1 MSGTGT
7 GKGSRQQPKGDIPP
21 AHFVASALQLG
32 IFPENVAVPQR
43 NGAKIQP
50 EAKDGTNDAVGKS
63 SLPVAVGSNSSTFV
77 RIKCTDGALDALKQC
92 HSEFLV
98 LLASELAA
106 VSEGDGNDDSNGP
119 TSKNK
124 RDASADNISSNISAS
139 SASTGSKD
147 GKDAAKC
154 GAKKRPRND
163 AAKSSAS
170 ADAEI
175 TLDAD
180 TDALSRI
187 LTEKDVMACM
197 ERLGMSRIA
206 AMAMENIEQW
216 NCRKNSARGSAAG
229 DSTTP
234 KSAAKKAK
242 KLKKGFRDKD
252 VTAEMIAEQERLLAE
267 SARAMKERLKQQKE
281 GSLS

>member
-32 IFPENVAVPQR
+32 IFPKSVQVPEKK
-43 NGAKIQP
+43 GAKVQP
-50 EAKDGTNDAVGKS
+50 EARDGINGAAAGKS

-77 RIKCTDGALDALKQC
+77 PIKCTDGALDALKQC

-106 VSEGDGNDDSNGP
+106 VPDGDVNDDSNGP
-119 TSKNK
+119 KKK
-124 RDASADNISSNISAS
+124 RGASADITSGNICT
-139 SASTGSKD
+139 STGSTD
-147 GKDAAKC
+147 GKGAAKS
-154 GAKKRPRND
+154 GAKKRPRNE

-206 AMAMENIEQW
+206 AMAMENIKQW
-216 NCRKNSARGSAAG
+216 NGRKKAARGAAAG
-229 DSTTP
+229 DSTTS

-267 SARAMKERLKQQKE
+267 SARAMKERLQQQND
-281 GSLS
+281 GPLS

>member
-32 IFPENVAVPQR
+32 IFPKSVQVPEEKGAKVQPEER
-43 NGAKIQP
+43 DGINGA
-50 EAKDGTNDAVGKS
+50 AGKS
-63 SLPVAVGSNSSTFV
+63 SFPVAVGSNSSTFDP
-77 RIKCTDGALDALKQC
+77 IKCTDGALDALKQC
-92 HSEFLV
+92 HAEFLV

-106 VSEGDGNDDSNGP
+106 VSEGDGNDDSNGH
-119 TSKNK
+119 TRKK
-124 RDASADNISSNISAS
+124 KKDASADNISGNIST
-139 SASTGSKD
+139 STGSID
-147 GKDAAKC
+147 GKGAATR
-154 GAKKRPRND
+154 GGKKRPRNN
-163 AAKSSAS
+163 AAKSYAS
-170 ADAEI
+170 TDAEI

-216 NCRKNSARGSAAG
+216 NGRK
-229 DSTTP
+229 
-234 KSAAKKAK
+234 KSATSSIGGGSSASKSVAKKAK

-267 SARAMKERLKQQKE
+267 SARAMKERVQQQRE
-281 GSLS
+281 GPFS

>member
-32 IFPENVAVPQR
+32 IFPKSVQVLEEK
-43 NGAKIQP
+43 GAKVQP
-50 EAKDGTNDAVGKS
+50 EARDGINGAAGKS
-63 SLPVAVGSNSSTFV
+63 SLPVAVGSKSSTFV
-77 RIKCTDGALDALKQC
+77 PIKCTDGALDALKQC

-106 VSEGDGNDDSNGP
+106 KPDGDVNDDSNGP
-119 TSKNK
+119 KKK
-124 RDASADNISSNISAS
+124 RGASADITGGNICT
-139 SASTGSKD
+139 STGSRD
-147 GKDAAKC
+147 GKGAANR
-154 GAKKRPRND
+154 GGKKRPRND

-175 TLDAD
+175 TPDAD

-216 NCRKNSARGSAAG
+216 NGREKSASTATGR
-229 DSTTP
+229 DSTIS

-267 SARAMKERLKQQKE
+267 SARAMKERLQQQQQND
-281 GSLS
+281 GQHS

>member
-32 IFPENVAVPQR
+32 IVPKNVAVPER
-43 NGAKIQP
+43 NDGAKVQP
-50 EAKDGTNDAVGKS
+50 EARDGTNGASGKS
-63 SLPVAVGSNSSTFV
+63 SLSAGSNSNTLEPS
-77 RIKCTDGALDALKQC
+77 IKCTDGALDALKQC
-92 HSEFLV
+92 HSEFLI

-106 VSEGDGNDDSNGP
+106 VSDGDGNGDSNGP
-119 TSKNK
+119 RKQ
-124 RDASADNISSNISAS
+124 RDASADDTSGSI
-139 SASTGSKD
+139 SASTGSTD
-147 GKDAAKC
+147 GKGAATH
-154 GAKKRPRND
+154 GGKKRPRND
-163 AAKSSAS
+163 AAQSSAP
-170 ADAEI
+170 ADAET
-175 TLDAD
+175 TLGAG

-206 AMAMENIEQW
+206 AMALENIEKW
-216 NCRKNSARGSAAG
+216 NSRKKSASGAAGGGSAA
-229 DSTTP
+229 S
-234 KSAAKKAK
+234 KSSAKKAK

-267 SARAMKERLKQQKE
+267 SARAMKERLQQQKE
-281 GSLS
+281 GRP

>member
-1 MSGTGT
+1 MSGTST
-7 GKGSRQQPKGDIPP
+7 GKNSRQQPKGDIPP
-21 AHFVASALQLG
+21 AHFVASVLQLG
-32 IFPENVAVPQR
+32 FVPKNVQVSEQK
-43 NGAKIQP
+43 GAKVQP
-50 EAKDGTNDAVGKS
+50 EARDGANDTVGKS
-63 SLPVAVGSNSSTFV
+63 SLSVGANSSTLDP
-77 RIKCTDGALDALKQC
+77 IKCTDGALDALKQC
-92 HSEFLV
+92 HSEFLI

-106 VSEGDGNDDSNGP
+106 VSDGGGKDDSNGP
-119 TSKNK
+119 ARK
-124 RDASADNISSNISAS
+124 DASADNTSGNT
-139 SASTGSKD
+139 SASTGSTD
-147 GKDAAKC
+147 GKAAAKR
-154 GAKKRPRND
+154 GGKKRPRND
-163 AAKSSAS
+163 AAEPSAL
-170 ADAEI
+170 ADAETI

-180 TDALSRI
+180 TDVLSRI

-206 AMAMENIEQW
+206 AMAMENIEHW
-216 NCRKNSARGSAAG
+216 NGRKKVASGTGGGGSTA
-229 DSTTP
+229 S

>member
-32 IFPENVAVPQR
+32 IFPKSVQVPEEK
-43 NGAKIQP
+43 GAKVQP
-50 EAKDGTNDAVGKS
+50 EAKDGTNSKS
-63 SLPVAVGSNSSTFV
+63 SLSVRSNSSTLDP
-77 RIKCTDGALDALKQC
+77 IKCTDGALDALKQC
-92 HSEFLV
+92 QSEFLI

-106 VSEGDGNDDSNGP
+106 ESDGDRNDDGNGP
-119 TSKNK
+119 KK
-124 RDASADNISSNISAS
+124 RKEASADNS
-139 SASTGSKD
+139 SASIGSKD
-147 GKDAAKC
+147 GKGAANR
-154 GAKKRPRND
+154 GGKKRPRND
-163 AAKSSAS
+163 AAKSSAL

-216 NCRKNSARGSAAG
+216 NFRKKAARGAAAG
-229 DSTTP
+229 DSTTS
-234 KSAAKKAK
+234 KSTAKKAK

-267 SARAMKERLKQQKE
+267 SARAMKERLQQQQQND
-281 GSLS
+281 GQHS